1 MLFID
6 LEFFEYFLTFYPYN
20 REYQNFFWDDPI
32 YYHRIMRL
40 SSFFFQQGQSPQTA
54 KDKPSAS
61 SRTSSQQ
68 PNRP

>member
-1 MLFID
+1 MILFIIIA
-6 LEFFEYFLTFYPYN
+6 LCGYL
-20 REYQNFFWDDPI
+20 
-32 YYHRIMRL
+32 L
-40 SSFFFQQGQSPQTA
+40 FFQQGQSPQTA